1 MVPMAEAEGGP
12 ELLSLSEV
20 ARRVVADGIEE
31 RMSHQRVSQLSRED
45 PSFPPVVM
53 IGRSK
58 AVDWRL
64 AGPYFR
70 KRVKRQGQRTDLPN
84 KEEGPNA
91 HD

>member
-1 MVPMAEAEGGP
+1 MPEAEGGP

-20 ARRVVADGIEE
+20 ARRVVAEGIED

-45 PSFPPVVM
+45 PEFPPVVPV
-53 IGRSK
+53 GRSK

-70 KRVKRQGQRTDLPN
+70 KRIKRQGERTDLPP
-84 KEEGPNA
+84 KEGSP
-91 HD
+91 DG

>member
-1 MVPMAEAEGGP
+1 MGAMPEAEGGP

-20 ARRVVADGIEE
+20 ARRVVAEGIEE

-45 PSFPPVVM
+45 PEFPPVVPV
-53 IGRSK
+53 GRSK

-70 KRVKRQGQRTDLPN
+70 RRIKRQGARTDLPP
-84 KEEGPNA
+84 KDEASDG
-91 HD
+91 

>member
-1 MVPMAEAEGGP
+1 MPEAEGGP

-20 ARRVVADGIEE
+20 ARRVVAEGIED

-45 PSFPPVVM
+45 PAFPPVVM

-64 AGPYFR
+64 AAPYFR
-70 KRVKRQGQRTDLPN
+70 KRIKRQGQRTKKDAS
-84 KEEGPNA
+84 EE
-91 HD
+91 

>member
-1 MVPMAEAEGGP
+1 MADAEGGP

-20 ARRVVADGIEE
+20 ARRVVAEGIED

-45 PSFPPVVM
+45 PAFPPVVP

-70 KRVKRQGQRTDLPN
+70 KRVKRQGQRPK
-84 KEEGPNA
+84 KEQPSDG
-91 HD
+91 

>member
-1 MVPMAEAEGGP
+1 MPEAEGGP

-20 ARRVVADGIEE
+20 ARRVVAEGIED

-45 PSFPPVVM
+45 PGFPPIVL

-70 KRVKRQGQRTDLPN
+70 SRIKRQGERTDLPARPSVA
-84 KEEGPNA
+84 EE
-91 HD
+91 

>member
-1 MVPMAEAEGGP
+1 MPEAEGGP

-20 ARRVVADGIEE
+20 ARRVVAEGIED
-31 RMSHQRVSQLSRED
+31 RMSHQRVSQLARED
-45 PSFPPVVM
+45 PDFPPVVP

-70 KRVKRQGQRTDLPN
+70 GRIKRQGQRP
-84 KEEGPNA
+84 KKGEAEE
-91 HD
+91 

>member
-1 MVPMAEAEGGP
+1 M
-12 ELLSLSEV
+12 LSLSEV
-20 ARRVVADGIEE
+20 ARRVVAEGIED

-45 PSFPPVVM
+45 PAFPPVMM

-70 KRVKRQGQRTDLPN
+70 KRVKRQGKRSDLEKDN
-84 KEEGPNA
+84 EA
-91 HD
+91 